1 MMEGTF
7 GTTVTRRRVIAG
19 MGMGALGLAGSA
31 LLGCGSSKNSG
42 GSAGGSAGGDTGSKT
57 VTSQTGVETLPLT
70 APVAQGKPR
79 KGGTYTITVGPVTY
93 VEHDAHTMRG
103 RGEFHFISEKLTEC
117 DPVTAKTLPHVATSW
132 EIADPNG
139 MTLIFKIRN
148 DLKVH
153 NVAPWNGRQFDATDV
168 AWNLERLGG
177 LYAERLKIAPSAFQ
191 RATMVQNILK
201 AEAVDKT
208 TVKVTLSSPNS
219 GLFAGVSENRTVLM
233 PKEMDEVGFNDPM
246 KFGGIGPYQMAEFK
260 KDQTIRFKKYD
271 QYFRQGEPSFDE
283 VVMPAIPDRASQ
295 LAAFATGQLNA
306 WTGLS
311 ETEAEQV
318 KKARADHLLYTWIDC
333 NWNHVRPS
341 MTYAPFQDFRVRNAM
356 HLALDYASIGNGV
369 YGSGWGY
376 QGALNVGFPEAWKPA
391 KVKVLPG
398 YNPDTKTA
406 DRAEAQKLLAA
417 AGYPNGKGLDYDIL
431 LSVTGDAQKD
441 VATRFQSQMT
451 SVFTDMKVSLRP
463 VDSGAFST
471 QQANGT
477 FKALSYVITSSPDA
491 VLDMISQYH
500 SAGSRN
506 YGAFKNKDVDT
517 LLDKALKELNQENRT
532 KLMDEFQ
539 TRFVSEWRPMYV
551 MHANAVRN
559 VTQSNIGGY
568 DKLAGT
574 WFGYSE
580 GTKICRLSYL
590 DK

>member
-1 MMEGTF
+1 LEGI
-7 GTTVTRRRVIAG
+7 GV
-19 MGMGALGLAGSA
+19 GALGLAGAA
-31 LLGCGSSKNSG
+31 LLGCG
-42 GSAGGSAGGDTGSKT
+42 GSATKNGGNAPVDTAKKP
-57 VTSQTGVETLPLT
+57 VTAATGVETLPLT

-79 KGGTYTITVGPVTY
+79 RGGTYSITVGPVTY

-117 DPVTAKTLPHVATSW
+117 DPVTAKTLPHVASSW
-132 EIADPNG
+132 EIADKEG
-139 MTLIFKIRN
+139 LTLVFKIRQ
-148 DLKVH
+148 DLKIQ

-201 AEAVDKT
+201 AEAVDKA

-246 KFGGIGPYQMAEFK
+246 KLAGIGPYQMAEFK
-260 KDQTIRFKKYD
+260 KDQVIRFKRAD
-271 QYFRQGEPSFDE
+271 GYFRPGEPSFDE

-295 LAAFATGQLNA
+295 LAAFATGQLNEWA
-306 WTGLS
+306 GLS
-311 ETEAEQV
+311 ETESEQV
-318 KKARADHLLYTWIDC
+318 KKARPDHLLYTWIDC

-341 MTYAPFQDFRVRNAM
+341 MTYAPLQDFRVRNAL

-376 QGALNVGFPEAWKPA
+376 QGALSVGFPEAWKPE
-391 KVKVLPG
+391 KVKSMPG
-398 YNPDTKTA
+398 YNPDTKA
-406 DRAEAQKLLAA
+406 RDREEAQKLLAA
-417 AGYPNGKGLDYDIL
+417 AGFPNGKGIDFDIL
-431 LSVTGDAQKD
+431 LSATGDAQKD
-441 VATRFQSQMT
+441 VAIRFQNQVT
-451 SVFTDMKVSLRP
+451 STFTDMKASIRA
-463 VDSGAFST
+463 VDSGTFST

-477 FKALSYVITSSPDA
+477 FKTLSYVITSTPDA

-500 SAGSRN
+500 SKGSRN
-506 YGAFKNKDVDT
+506 YGGFKNAETDA
-517 LLDKALKELNQENRT
+517 LLDKALKELNQEART
-532 KLMDEFQ
+532 KLLDEFQ
-539 TRFVSEWRPMYV
+539 TKWMTEWRPMYV
-551 MHANAVRN
+551 MHANAIRN

-580 GTKICRLSYL
+580 GTKICRLTYL